1 MQVLVRS
8 TTSARPR
15 VASPGMPVSDCGM
28 ESPTTTNASNAC
40 SSATQGR
47 ATAAASHAPAI
58 WTTNLAKSFHR
69 DGLVPGLRAFGFT
82 HADLARC
89 INGAC
94 TTAFDLGEH
103 AVLRLI
109 DARQR
114 ERVAGCDRIVASA
127 YQPRYCR
134 GYARDQAPH
143 RRGAC
148 VSLRIRSGC
157 GFGDAA
163 TNACVADDVD
173 VRHELRRKRNLI
185 DWAPA
190 GVVSRARDV
199 SDAAGLLRWNDIC
212 DLRSVVAEVSDDRVG
227 RRIDRYDPATLR

>member
-1 MQVLVRS
+1 MIVAGLRPEASTSRSRSWPSDQRLPAPARLGARSPWNFCSGNGPLWQRMQVLVRS

-15 VASPGMPVSDCGM
+15 VASPGVPVSDCGM
-28 ESPTTTNASNAC
+28 ESPPTTNASNPC

-69 DGLVPGLRAFGFT
+69 DGLVPGLRAFGFA

-127 YQPRYCR
+127 Y
-134 GYARDQAPH
+134 
-143 RRGAC
+143 
-148 VSLRIRSGC
+148 
-157 GFGDAA
+157 
-163 TNACVADDVD
+163 
-173 VRHELRRKRNLI
+173 
-185 DWAPA
+185 
-190 GVVSRARDV
+190 
-199 SDAAGLLRWNDIC
+199 
-212 DLRSVVAEVSDDRVG
+212 
-227 RRIDRYDPATLR
+227 